1 MSAACILERYIEDQG
16 EGSLVA
22 TPCRFPPSEEES
34 TFDYDI
40 IRQHVRALHYGGRGG
55 GGGDREGYKGKATAA
70 TKTIDEASG
79 DSSPAPRP
87 SEELLTQ
94 SECLAIAE
102 RDSQR
107 RKKGTLKRRVG

>member
-55 GGGDREGYKGKATAA
+55 GGGDREGYKGKAAA
-70 TKTIDEASG
+70 TKTIHEASG